1 MKARTVSKIHL
12 AERLTAYTFVLP
24 MLIIFSIVVIYPTIS
39 GFFYSLTDWN
49 ALSVKINMVGFYNY
63 KRVVTDPVFYIAV
76 KNTLFLTVLIV
87 VFQNI
92 FGLLFAVL
100 LNNPGQRGKNFFR
113 TTFFIPSLLS
123 AIVTCYTWLYIT
135 NVYVGTYGLLLN
147 ALHVKNLVN
156 YDFFLKP
163 LPALLVIAFTMV
175 WQYSGYNMVIYLA
188 GLQSMP
194 LDIFDAADID
204 GATPIQKFF
213 RITLPLIV
221 PSITVNTLINV
232 VGCLKIFDQVYI
244 MTKGGPGNSTTSVG
258 TWLYNSA
265 IAGGQLGYGTAIS
278 TVLFLGV
285 LVIAFI
291 QVTLLRSKEVEL

>member
-221 PSITVNTLINV
+221 PSIT
-232 VGCLKIFDQVYI
+232 
-244 MTKGGPGNSTTSVG
+244 
-258 TWLYNSA
+258 
-265 IAGGQLGYGTAIS
+265 
-278 TVLFLGV
+278 
-285 LVIAFI
+285 
-291 QVTLLRSKEVEL
+291 

>member
-1 MKARTVSKIHL
+1 MKHRLTG
-12 AERLTAYTFVLP
+12 RLTAYMFVLP
-24 MLIIFSIVVIYPTIS
+24 MLIIFSIVVIYPTIG

-49 ALSVKINMVGFYNY
+49 AMSLKINFVGFYNY
-63 KRVVTDPVFYIAV
+63 TRVLGDPVFYTAV
-76 KNTLFLTVLIV
+76 QNTLFLTVVIV

-100 LNNPGQRGKNFFR
+100 LNNAVLKGKNFFR
-113 TTFFIPSLLS
+113 TIFFIPSLLS
-123 AIVTCYTWLYIT
+123 AIVTCYTWLYIS

-147 ALHVKNLVN
+147 ALHVSDLVK

-163 LPALLVIAFTMV
+163 TSALLMIAFTMV
-175 WQYSGYNMVIYLA
+175 WQYAGYNMVIYLA
-188 GLQSMP
+188 GLQSLP
-194 LDIFDAADID
+194 TQLFEAADID
-204 GATPIQKFF
+204 GANPIQKFF

-244 MTKGGPGNSTTSVG
+244 MTKGGPGYSTTTIG
-258 TWLYNSA
+258 TFLYNSA
-265 IAGGQLGYGTAIS
+265 ISGGQLGYGTAIS
-278 TVLFLGV
+278 TILFLGV

-291 QVTLLRSKEVEL
+291 QVTVLRSKEVEF

>member
-1 MKARTVSKIHL
+1 M
-12 AERLTAYTFVLP
+12 FVLP
-24 MLIIFSIVVIYPTIS
+24 MLIIFSIVVIYPTIG

-49 ALSVKINMVGFYNY
+49 AMSLKINFVGFYNY
-63 KRVVTDPVFYIAV
+63 TRVLGDPVFYTAV
-76 KNTLFLTVLIV
+76 QNTLFLTVVIV

-100 LNNPGQRGKNFFR
+100 LNNAVLKGKNFFR
-113 TTFFIPSLLS
+113 TIFFIPSLLS
-123 AIVTCYTWLYIT
+123 AIVTCYTWLYIS

-147 ALHVKNLVN
+147 ALHVSDLVK

-163 LPALLVIAFTMV
+163 TSALLMIAFTMV
-175 WQYSGYNMVIYLA
+175 WQYAGYNMVIYLA
-188 GLQSMP
+188 GLQSLP
-194 LDIFDAADID
+194 TQLFEAADID
-204 GATPIQKFF
+204 GANPIQKFF

-244 MTKGGPGNSTTSVG
+244 MTKGGPGYSTTTIG
-258 TWLYNSA
+258 TFLYNSA
-265 IAGGQLGYGTAIS
+265 ISGGQLGYGTAIS
-278 TVLFLGV
+278 TILFLGV

-291 QVTLLRSKEVEL
+291 QVTVLRSKEVEF